1 MFLQSTMGLNFSI
14 YIWLITNHSFFTPVT
29 LAILRHLLIFFLYS
43 PTPFSM
49 PEAPVPD
56 ATWVTDQFS
65 GGATIS
71 SVSVG
76 EVIGNAIPLQ
86 PSSRRIKFLI
96 EWKERTIPI
105 VLDETETIGTV
116 DVVVEVLNP

>member
-1 MFLQSTMGLNFSI
+1 MDNLEA
-14 YIWLITNHSFFTPVT
+14 
-29 LAILRHLLIFFLYS
+29 LANLFLYS

-116 DVVVEVLNP
+116 DVVEVLNP

>member
-1 MFLQSTMGLNFSI
+1 
-14 YIWLITNHSFFTPVT
+14 
-29 LAILRHLLIFFLYS
+29 
-43 PTPFSM
+43 M

-86 PSSRRIKFLI
+86 PSRRIKFLI
-96 EWKERTIPI
+96 EWKERTLPI

-116 DVVVEVLNP
+116 DVIVEVLNLELP

>member
-1 MFLQSTMGLNFSI
+1 M
-14 YIWLITNHSFFTPVT
+14 
-29 LAILRHLLIFFLYS
+29 FLYS